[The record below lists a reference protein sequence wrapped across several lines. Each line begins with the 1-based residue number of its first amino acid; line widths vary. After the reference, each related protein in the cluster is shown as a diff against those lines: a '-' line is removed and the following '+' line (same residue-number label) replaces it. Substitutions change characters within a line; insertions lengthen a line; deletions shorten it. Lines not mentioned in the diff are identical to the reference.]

1 MPNRQYHAKLA
12 ELERIMNDPSVPFT
26 PDRIWAL
33 LAETTVFSGTEPER
47 VKSILH
53 PSKPDDDRHK
63 P

>member
-1 MPNRQYHAKLA
+1 MPNHQYHAKLA
-12 ELERIMNDPSVPFT
+12 ELEQIMNDPSVPFT

-33 LAETTVFSGTEPER
+33 LAETTVVSGTEPER
-47 VKSILH
+47 VKSTLR